1 MARGFSH
8 NQKPKKFRSSRFKR
22 VKINLFSSF
31 IFGMVRGL
39 GMAAGFSGIAV
50 VLLYI
55 MRYVP
60 LQNIPIIGDIIR
72 AIIAN
77 PR

>member
-1 MARGFSH
+1 MARGYSY
-8 NQKPKKFRSSRFKR
+8 NQKPKKFGSSKFRR
-22 VKINLFSSF
+22 IKINLFSSF
-31 IFGMVRGL
+31 IFGVVRGL

-55 MRYVP
+55 VRYVP